1 MHKLMMLERCFG
13 VHYDHP
19 QAQPTEEVLCT
30 VFEGE
35 PVTGSLGAC
44 VLHFTTTLQ
53 PLCRH
58 RTRQHGMMKQ
68 TKPYILHSWFAV
80 PLSKA
85 YTTTLKEQV
94 LHKRRS

>member
-1 MHKLMMLERCFG
+1 METQTLRFALGHINHINMQTPAQHNTLPDDLMHKLMMLEHCFG

-53 PLCRH
+53 PLVD
-58 RTRQHGMMKQ
+58 TGLGNM
-68 TKPYILHSWFAV
+68 
-80 PLSKA
+80 
-85 YTTTLKEQV
+85 E
-94 LHKRRS
+94 

>member
-1 MHKLMMLERCFG
+1 MHKLMMLEHCFG

-53 PLCRH
+53 PLCTH

-68 TKPYILHSWFAV
+68 TKP
-80 PLSKA
+80 
-85 YTTTLKEQV
+85 
-94 LHKRRS
+94 